1 VASDW
6 GSVLIVDEDRGFR
19 TLVSKILARAGFD
32 TREASSGE
40 AAVADVRAQ
49 RPAVVLLDVCLP
61 DVNGFE
67 VCRELRDEFG
77 EELPV
82 IFVSGD
88 RTEPLDRTVGLL
100 LGGDDYVVKPFDP
113 DELLARVRRLVTR
126 SRQNGRGS
134 GIAAPDHALTP
145 RELQVLQRFAQGLR
159 ASQIAEELVISPK
172 TVASHVQR
180 VLAKLGAHSRAQA
193 VAFAYES
200 GLVTATPRPDGS
212 GAGEGSNHR
221 PRD

>member
-1 VASDW
+1 MASDW
-6 GSVLIVDEDRGFR
+6 GLVLIVDEDRGFR
-19 TLVSKILARAGFD
+19 TLVSRIFARAGFG
-32 TREASSGE
+32 THEASSGE
-40 AAVADVRAQ
+40 EAVAAVRAE

-82 IFVSGD
+82 VFVSGD

-126 SRQNGRGS
+126 SRQDGRRS
-134 GIAAPDHALTP
+134 GIAPPVHDLTP
-145 RELQVLQRFAQGLR
+145 RELEVLQRFAQGLR

-200 GLVTATPRPDGS
+200 GLVTATPGPDGS
-212 GAGEGSNHR
+212 RAGE
-221 PRD
+221 

>member
-1 VASDW
+1 VTTDW
-6 GSVLIVDEDRGFR
+6 GSVLIVDEDGGFR
-19 TLVSKILARAGFD
+19 TLVSRILARAGFD

-40 AAVADVRAQ
+40 EAVAAVRAQ
-49 RPAVVLLDVCLP
+49 RPTVVLLDVCLP

-82 IFVSGD
+82 VFVSGD

-113 DELLARVRRLVTR
+113 DELIARVRRLVTR
-126 SRQNGRGS
+126 PRQDGRGS
-134 GIAAPDHALTP
+134 GIAPPGRDLTP
-145 RELQVLQRFAQGLR
+145 RELEVLQRFAQGLR

-172 TVASHVQR
+172 TGASHVQR

-200 GLVTATPRPDGS
+200 GLVTTTPGPDGS

>member
-6 GSVLIVDEDRGFR
+6 GLVLIVDEDRGFR
-19 TLVSKILARAGFD
+19 TLVSRIFARAGFG
-32 TREASSGE
+32 THEASSGE
-40 AAVADVRAQ
+40 EAVAAVRAE

-82 IFVSGD
+82 VFVSGD

-126 SRQNGRGS
+126 SRQDGRRS
-134 GIAAPDHALTP
+134 GIAPPVHDLTP
-145 RELQVLQRFAQGLR
+145 RELEVLQRFAQGLR

-200 GLVTATPRPDGS
+200 GLVTATPGPDGS
-212 GAGEGSNHR
+212 RAGE
-221 PRD
+221 

>member
-1 VASDW
+1 VTTDW

-19 TLVSKILARAGFD
+19 TLVSRILSRAGFD

-40 AAVADVRAQ
+40 EAVTAVRAQ
-49 RPAVVLLDVCLP
+49 RPTVVLLDVCLP

-67 VCRELRDEFG
+67 VCRQLRDEFG

-82 IFVSGD
+82 VFVSGD

-126 SRQNGRGS
+126 SRQDGRGS
-134 GIAAPDHALTP
+134 GIAPPGHDLTP
-145 RELQVLQRFAQGLR
+145 RELQVLQRFAQGHR
-159 ASQIAEELVISPK
+159 ASQIAEDLVISPK

-200 GLVTATPRPDGS
+200 GLVTAAPRTDGS
-212 GAGEGSNHR
+212 AVTET
-221 PRD
+221 